1 MNPKLPLN
9 GHIYTLTVGRVLNTN
24 VFLINLGE
32 LLFRATLKVRLD
44 SCLSTALKMDNLDYS
59 DQGQIVPISKDSQ
72 LVYGRG
78 SFTSAS
84 IYC

>member
-1 MNPKLPLN
+1 MNPKLPLD
-9 GHIYTLTVGRVLNTN
+9 GRIYTLTAGRVLTIN
-24 VFLINLGE
+24 VFQINLGQ
-32 LLFRATLKVRLD
+32 LLLRATLKVRLD

-59 DQGQIVPISKDSQ
+59 DQSQILPISKDSQ